1 MKNMDIYAK
10 LQDDILVLSPKKVIK
25 DGFVITNPGPDILKG
40 LGYKPLKYD
49 ERPEIQTPG
58 NVLKEVYTDQGDY
71 IQVSYQE
78 YTPDPVVEPVF
89 ASNEEVEQMK
99 KFVEYSINTVE
110 LSDLQSLSI
119 KTLYPKWESFIGQK
133 LSTGQKVQYQESL
146 FKVKQDIS
154 VVLANQAPSIS
165 TAALYEEINET
176 ATGTKEDPI
185 PYKGNMELFEGKYY
199 KQNGVI
205 YLCTRNTEQPV
216 YHDLSSLVNIYV
228 QVAN

>member
-1 MKNMDIYAK
+1 MDIYAK

-78 YTPDPVVEPVF
+78 YTPDPVIEPVF
-89 ASNEEVEQMK
+89 VSNEEVEQMK
-99 KFVEYSINTVE
+99 KFVEYSVNTFE

-119 KTLYPKWESFIGQK
+119 KDLYPKWESFIGQK

-165 TAALYEEINET
+165 TAALYEEINE
-176 ATGTKEDPI
+176 AAAGTKEDPI
-185 PYKGNMELFEGKYY
+185 PYNGNMELFEGKYY

>member
-1 MKNMDIYAK
+1 MDIYAK
-10 LQDDILVLSPKKVIK
+10 LQDDILVLSPRKVIK
-25 DGFVITNPGPDILKG
+25 DGFVITNPGPDILMS

-58 NVLKEVYTDQGDY
+58 NALKEVYTDQEDY

-78 YTPDPVVEPVF
+78 YTPDPAVKPVF
-89 ASNEEVEQMK
+89 VSNEEIEQMK
-99 KFVEYSINTVE
+99 KFVEYSVNTVE
-110 LSDLQSLSI
+110 LSDTQSLSI
-119 KTLYPKWESFIGQK
+119 KELYPKWESFIGQK

-154 VVLANQAPSIS
+154 VVLANQAPSTL

-176 ATGTKEDPI
+176 AAGTKEDPI
-185 PYKGNMELFEGKYY
+185 PYNGNMELFEGKYY

-216 YHDLSSLVNIYV
+216 YHDLSALVNIYV

>member
-1 MKNMDIYAK
+1 
-10 LQDDILVLSPKKVIK
+10 
-25 DGFVITNPGPDILKG
+25 
-40 LGYKPLKYD
+40 
-49 ERPEIQTPG
+49 
-58 NVLKEVYTDQGDY
+58 
-71 IQVSYQE
+71 
-78 YTPDPVVEPVF
+78 
-89 ASNEEVEQMK
+89 MK

-110 LSDLQSLSI
+110 LSDEQSLSI

-146 FKVKQDIS
+146 CKVKQDIS
-154 VVLANQAPSIS
+154 VVLADQAPSTL

-176 ATGTKEDPI
+176 AAGTKEDPI
-185 PYKGNMELFEGKYY
+185 PYNGNMELFEGKYY

>member
-1 MKNMDIYAK
+1 MDIYAK
-10 LQDDILVLSPKKVIK
+10 LQDDILILSPKKVIK

-89 ASNEEVEQMK
+89 VSNEEVEQMK
-99 KFVEYSINTVE
+99 KFVKYSVNTVE

-119 KTLYPKWESFIGQK
+119 KDLYPKWESFIGQK

-176 ATGTKEDPI
+176 AAGTKEDPI
-185 PYKGNMELFEGKYY
+185 PYNGNMELFEGKYY

-216 YHDLSSLVNIYV
+216 YHDLSALVNIYV